1 MDDTAKNQSLIAY
14 FEQIQNEMRWRRDVE
29 YKVIA
34 LLLPFSPLSVAA
46 LFALAST
53 GNRGLT
59 VIAAIAFVVF
69 SLILL
74 FYTRE
79 KIVAEHKIYAQ
90 LGSITVKLWETFG
103 FLDAPGQGLPP
114 LLSAEARNYGQG
126 KGYRLTLRLYT
137 SINVASI
144 LIYIGI
150 GIGSHLGLIGKAP
163 STSND
168 PVLQMAID
176 AGRLFD
182 PEEGNW
188 LLQSSQTTEDHAT
201 STYVFTNARR
211 NDGYRVTLA
220 RHPPSLVRV
229 ESTNTGRDT
238 GASSTATAT
247 LTLAEAQA
255 SLAREGLYTGRIDGL
270 HGPRT
275 ARALRAYQSSRGLPI
290 SGVLDPKTI
299 QAMRH
304 PRNDPPPGR

>member
-1 MDDTAKNQSLIAY
+1 MDDTEKNQSLIAY

-53 GNRGLT
+53 GNRELT
-59 VIAAIAFVVF
+59 VIAALAFVVF

-79 KIVAEHKIYAQ
+79 KIVAEHRIYAQ
-90 LGSITVKLWETFG
+90 LGGITVKLWETFG
-103 FLDAPGQGLPP
+103 FFGAPGQGQTS
-114 LLSAEARNYGQG
+114 LLGPEARNYGQG

-150 GIGSHLGLIGKAP
+150 GIGSHLGLIGKTA

-182 PEEGNW
+182 SEEENW
-188 LLQSSQTTEDHAT
+188 LLQSSETTEDHTT
-201 STYVFTNARR
+201 STYVFTNTRR
-211 NDGYRVTLA
+211 NDGYRVTLT

-229 ESTNTGRDT
+229 ESTNADDSTR
-238 GASSTATAT
+238 ASTTATTT

-255 SLAREGLYTGRIDGL
+255 SLARERLYTGRIDGL

-275 ARALRAYQSSRGLPI
+275 ERALRAYQSSRGLPV
-290 SGVLDPKTI
+290 SGVLDPQTI
-299 QAMRH
+299 QAMLR
-304 PRNDPPPGR
+304 PRNDPPPTR